1 MLDSVLDAFMQLRT
15 FILVSGIGIVL
26 VGVYFLLRCSK
37 FDWNKRNI
45 KEIGFFYN
53 LSVWDTGGVACCFV
67 KVFLVFSLLISM
79 GKVDLIHMII
89 FGVLEICYIVHRRS
103 IKGILLDF
111 VLCTVTII
119 VMNIM
124 NMLYNY
130 LNDIV
135 FDIRIASVIVLLGI
149 LLCLYSIYDL
159 LNCVK
164 RIVESRKGSDIEI

>member
-26 VGVYFLLRCSK
+26 VGVFFLLRCSK
-37 FDWNKRNI
+37 FDWNKRNL

-53 LSVWDTGGVACCFV
+53 LSVWDTVGVACCFV
-67 KVFLVFSLLISM
+67 KVFLIVSILISF
-79 GKVDLIHMII
+79 GKVDVIHMII
-89 FGVLEICYIVHRRS
+89 FGILEICYIVHRRS
-103 IKGILLDF
+103 LKGVMLDF

-124 NMLYNY
+124 NMLHHY

-159 LNCVK
+159 LHCVK
-164 RIVESRKGSDIEI
+164 LIVESRKGSDIEV

>member
-26 VGVYFLLRCSK
+26 VGVFFLLRCSK
-37 FDWNKRNI
+37 FDWNKRNL

-53 LSVWDTGGVACCFV
+53 LSVCDTVGVACCFV
-67 KVFLVFSLLISM
+67 KVFLIVSILISF
-79 GKVDLIHMII
+79 GKVDVIHMII
-89 FGVLEICYIVHRRS
+89 FGILEICYIVHRRS
-103 IKGILLDF
+103 LRGVMLDF

-124 NMLYNY
+124 NMLHHYI
-130 LNDIV
+130 NDIV
-135 FDIRIASVIVLLGI
+135 FDIRIAIVIVLLGI

-159 LNCVK
+159 LHCVK
-164 RIVESRKGSDIEI
+164 VIVESRKGSDIEV

>member
-26 VGVYFLLRCSK
+26 VGVFFLLRCSK
-37 FDWNKRNI
+37 FDWNKRNL

-53 LSVWDTGGVACCFV
+53 LSVWDTVGVACCFV
-67 KVFLVFSLLISM
+67 KVFLIVSILISF
-79 GKVDLIHMII
+79 GKVDVIHMII
-89 FGVLEICYIVHRRS
+89 FGILEICYIVHRRS
-103 IKGILLDF
+103 LKGVMLDF

-124 NMLYNY
+124 NMLHHYI
-130 LNDIV
+130 NDIV
-135 FDIRIASVIVLLGI
+135 FDIRIVIVIVLLGI

-159 LNCVK
+159 LHCVK
-164 RIVESRKGSDIEI
+164 VIVESRKGSDIEV

>member
-26 VGVYFLLRCSK
+26 VGIIFLLRCRN
-37 FDWNKRNI
+37 FDWNKRNL

-53 LSVWDTGGVACCFV
+53 LSVWDTVGVACCFV
-67 KVFLVFSLLISM
+67 KVFLIVSILISF
-79 GKVDLIHMII
+79 GKVDVIHMII
-89 FGVLEICYIVHRRS
+89 FGILEICYIVHRRS
-103 IKGILLDF
+103 LKGVLLDF
-111 VLCTVTII
+111 VLCSVTII

-124 NMLYNY
+124 NMLHHY

-159 LNCVK
+159 LHCVK
-164 RIVESRKGSDIEI
+164 LIVESRKGSDIEV